1 MSESYPRAGA
11 SPRINLRLEPAGAT
25 APGLLWA
32 FLFREGVGRRA
43 AQVFAEPPATG
54 EWTWTHFPLGDVR
67 AQHTLRALVRLPEP
81 ARELFEQRE
90 TRIHIEEAQGWAFG
104 VLPDLERDLSGKPQD
119 VGRLVFALS
128 ADELVTARV
137 HALRA
142 VDDLRREVERGE
154 RLESPAEAMTQLM
167 SLYVER
173 VEDVFEELNTRLA
186 AIEDYVLGEPQDPAD
201 KGLSAIRRAVA
212 KHRRELQGLRGVLA
226 RASGARQGRR
236 ASLLTSHL
244 AELPAWV
251 EDVDREA
258 SGLQERARLLH
269 EDIDTLITSA
279 TNRNM
284 RALTVISTLL
294 IPPTLIVGAFGMNLS
309 GIPFSHSSSGFT
321 WAAVLCVGVVAGAV
335 WMLRRMGML

>member
-1 MSESYPRAGA
+1 MA
-11 SPRINLRLEPAGAT
+11 RLERTVEQVSAL

-32 FLFREGVGRRA
+32 FRFHGGIGRQA
-43 AQVFAEPPATG
+43 NDPFLGDGADWA
-54 EWTWTHFPLGDVR
+54 WSHFPLGDVR
-67 AQHTLRALVRLPEP
+67 AQHSLRAFGRLP
-81 ARELFEQRE
+81 AGAQELFDQRE
-90 TRIHIEEAQGWAFG
+90 TRIHIEEAEGWTFG

-119 VGRLVFALS
+119 VGRLLFALS
-128 ADELVTARV
+128 ATQLVTARV

-154 RLESPAEAMTQLM
+154 VLETPAAAFAQLVGC
-167 SLYVER
+167 YVER
-173 VEDVFEELNTRLA
+173 IEGVFDELNTRLA
-186 AIEDYVLGEPQDPAD
+186 VIEDYVLGEPQDPTD
-201 KGLSAIRRAVA
+201 TGLSGVRRSIAR
-212 KHRRELQGLRGVLA
+212 HRRDLQALRGALA
-226 RASGARQGRR
+226 RASGARQARR
-236 ASLLTSHL
+236 SSSLAAAI

-258 SGLQERARLLH
+258 AGLQERARLLH

-309 GIPFSHSSSGFT
+309 GIPFSHSPSGFA
-321 WAAVLCVGVVAGAV
+321 WASAFCIAVVAAAI